1 MWVWM
6 AYRVGT
12 IKYRRVAA
20 EREEGIQFADFPAC
34 GTSRLWKDMR
44 RREIIGVVA
53 AVVLTAASF
62 AQTKPPTNPAAIA
75 NIHRL
80 ILTDGSYQQVR
91 RWEIKGDR
99 VRFISSERNGV
110 WEEMPVSLVD
120 WKATETFAHAHT
132 DEGREEAA
140 ASDDARAVDAEAAA
154 EKAEITSRTPRVAPR
169 LNLPNRDGVWVL
181 DYFQNQPELVT
192 LEQGSG
198 DVNQQTGH
206 NVQRGQINPPPRKAE
221 IRLDGEGSRV
231 HLHENQPVFYVSLTG
246 GDDSAGSDALTV
258 AASDAKNAGAVSS
271 PKSQYAIVEV
281 DPRRNY
287 RVITNTALS
296 QLGHQTENVT
306 ETTTTVLPGGHW
318 MKVVPKQKL
327 TIGQY
332 ALMELLGPREANL
345 SVWDFAI
352 DPQSGDNRNA
362 ILPIDR

>member
-1 MWVWM
+1 M

-12 IKYRRVAA
+12 IKYRRVMA
-20 EREEGIQFADFPAC
+20 EREEGFSPQTFCPVERLDF
-34 GTSRLWKDMR
+34 GKMMGRKKT
-44 RREIIGVVA
+44 IGLVA
-53 AVVLTAASF
+53 AAVLTVASF
-62 AQTKPPTNPAAIA
+62 AQTKPPTNPAVIA

-80 ILTDGSYQQVR
+80 VLTDGSYQQVR

-99 VRFISSERNGV
+99 VRFISAERNGV
-110 WEEMPVSLVD
+110 WEELPVSLVD
-120 WKATETFAHAHT
+120 WAATEKYAHART
-132 DEGREEAA
+132 ETGREETA
-140 ASDDARAVDAEAAA
+140 ASDDARAVDAEEAA
-154 EKAEITSRTPRVAPR
+154 EKAEITSRTPQVAPR

-192 LEQGSG
+192 MEQDSG
-198 DVNQQTGH
+198 DVNQPTGH

-246 GDDSAGSDALTV
+246 GDDSAGPDAMTV
-258 AASDAKNAGAVSS
+258 SAPDAKAPVARSS
-271 PKSQYAIVEV
+271 PKSQYAIVQV

-287 RVITNTALS
+287 RVITTVTLG
-296 QLGHQTENVT
+296 QLGHQSENVT
-306 ETTTTVLPGGHW
+306 ETATTVLPGGHW

-332 ALMELLGPREANL
+332 ALMELMGPREANL